1 MTEYIDRQ
9 KIGLTDFEIIMCDGN
24 YKEALK
30 MLLDKIGKLPAED
43 VQPIV
48 HGKWLKDYK
57 MPTCSVC
64 GNAVPFPDQYCS
76 NCGSKMDLDIAN
88 YVDERGRENG

>member
-30 MLLDKIGKLPAED
+30 MLLDKIGKLPAEE
-43 VQPIV
+43 VRPVV

-76 NCGSKMDLDIAN
+76 NCGSKMDLDIAD
-88 YVDERGRENG
+88 YVAERGRENG